1 VRASRK
7 LAVGLVVIA
16 AAISAAAYAGIRSA
30 TVYYLTPT
38 EFASRPDLQTA
49 RVRLAGVVVPG
60 TIRRQDG
67 RVIGFQIDDGT
78 TRLDVAYDG
87 PLPDLFAEDRD
98 VLVEGRLGGPALRA
112 TRVITTHPTEYQE
125 RPRP

>member
-38 EFASRPDLQTA
+38 EFASRPDLRAA
-49 RVRLAGVVVPG
+49 RVRLAGTVVPG
-60 TIRRQDG
+60 TIRRHDG
-67 RVIGFQIDDGT
+67 RVVGFEIDDGT
-78 TRLDVAYDG
+78 TRLEVAYDG
-87 PLPDLFAEDRD
+87 PLPDLFAEDRE
-98 VLVEGRLGGPALRA
+98 VLVEGRFDGAALQA

-125 RPRP
+125 RRRP

>member
-1 VRASRK
+1 MRASRK

-16 AAISAAAYAGIRSA
+16 AAITAAAYAGIRSA

-38 EFASRPDLQTA
+38 EFASRPDLRTA

-67 RVIGFQIDDGT
+67 RVVGFQIDDGT

-98 VLVEGRLGGPALRA
+98 VLVEGRLGGAALRA